1 METKI
6 DEKDFAKLINHD
18 HKDINCVTDSEI
30 EEEEEDDDLEVN
42 EKFPRSVGFI
52 IGNEFCER

>member
-1 METKI
+1 MEETETSGEEQEKFYKKI
-6 DEKDFAKLINHD
+6 NA
-18 HKDINCVTDSEI
+18 EI
-30 EEEEEDDDLEVN
+30 EEEEEELGREREIVGEVN